1 MNRMMRFSSAAF
13 GIILLAGLAFHQGR
27 VELTPGEEDLMS
39 GTAHAE
45 SVEIPNGNC
54 ESMADPNAQG
64 ADSCSEKE
72 RSSGTN

>member
-27 VELTPGEEDLMS
+27 VELAPGEEDLMS
-39 GTAHAE
+39 GSALAE
-45 SVEIPNGNC
+45 SVEIPDGDC
-54 ESMADPNAQG
+54 ESMADPNAQD
-64 ADSCSEKE
+64 ADSCPEKE